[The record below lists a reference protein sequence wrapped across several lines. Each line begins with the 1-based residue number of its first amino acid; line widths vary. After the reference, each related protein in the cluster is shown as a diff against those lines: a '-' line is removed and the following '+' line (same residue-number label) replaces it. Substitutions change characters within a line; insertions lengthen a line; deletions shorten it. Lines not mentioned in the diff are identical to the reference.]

1 MDSTAC
7 TTDTETPCTDRR
19 HYDGFDLM
27 PIAGCW
33 RQGRSLKRI
42 EDVDTYRGDTVLRLV
57 AASAED
63 VDEAY
68 RTAAESQREWAA
80 APPQARRDVL
90 LRAAQILADRKDEI
104 VGWLM
109 RETGGTHVK
118 ASTEWQ
124 LVHEGMLEAA
134 TYPFRMAGEILPCS
148 IPGKDSRV
156 YGRPVGAV
164 EVISPWDLSSTHEP
178 SDGTSARRGQRR
190 YPQTRIP
197 DAHYR
202 RSPPH
207 ENR

>member
-68 RTAAESQREWAA
+68 RKAAEYQRE
-80 APPQARRDVL
+80 
-90 LRAAQILADRKDEI
+90 
-104 VGWLM
+104 
-109 RETGGTHVK
+109 
-118 ASTEWQ
+118 
-124 LVHEGMLEAA
+124 
-134 TYPFRMAGEILPCS
+134 
-148 IPGKDSRV
+148 
-156 YGRPVGAV
+156 
-164 EVISPWDLSSTHEP
+164 
-178 SDGTSARRGQRR
+178 
-190 YPQTRIP
+190 
-197 DAHYR
+197 
-202 RSPPH
+202 
-207 ENR
+207 